1 MSNTD
6 INVLQQ
12 KFTTELNKL
21 VNWLE
26 INRLVLNIKK
36 TNVMIYSNKNINVD
50 YVSIKIKNIPIQRV
64 SHVKFLCVTIHEK
77 LSWNQHTGAIRN
89 RLSKNIGIL
98 YKLHSYLK

>member
-6 INVLQQ
+6 LNVLQQ

-36 TNVMIYSNKNINVD
+36 TNFMIFSNKKNINVD
-50 YVSIKIKNIPIQRV
+50 SVSIKDKKHTNTTCFSCEIP
-64 SHVKFLCVTIHEK
+64 
-77 LSWNQHTGAIRN
+77 WRN
-89 RLSKNIGIL
+89 NR
-98 YKLHSYLK
+98 